1 MDITLGGTV
10 GWLAMEP
17 AGPRRASR
25 WQNAVRLLLLIAT
38 AAEPVT
44 ADGRAP
50 KDAVSVVRTQVLLQ
64 KLDFW
69 VRCPDYLAWELL
81 TEFETYPDDPAL
93 WHLAE
98 DILSSDEPDVRR
110 YPMLR
115 HRFGAFE
122 QMHEALGMLI
132 ERSMVTKR
140 HIPRGDQVGQHD
152 YYLRE
157 RGREVADTIM
167 REVPDLH
174 WYVDRTTTVVG
185 LVKGLGPSAV
195 KARQYLQR
203 DYADTPIG
211 SYIASITDQARQR
224 LEQLRPSGP
233 VRGR

>member
-1 MDITLGGTV
+1 
-10 GWLAMEP
+10 MET

-38 AAEPVT
+38 AAEPVPMD
-44 ADGRAP
+44 ARAP
-50 KDAVSVVRTQVLLQ
+50 ADAVGWVRTQVLLQ

-69 VRCPDYLAWELL
+69 VRCPDFLAWELL
-81 TEFETYPDDPAL
+81 TEFEAYPDDPAL
-93 WHLAE
+93 WRLAQ

-122 QMHEALGMLI
+122 QMDEALGMLI
-132 ERSMVTKR
+132 ERSMVAKR
-140 HIPRGDQVGQHD
+140 HTPRGDQVGQHD

-157 RGREVADTIM
+157 RGREVADTIV
-167 REVPDLH
+167 REEPHLH
-174 WYVDRTTTVVG
+174 WYVDRTRTVVG

-195 KARQYLQR
+195 KSRQYLQR

-211 SYIASITDQARQR
+211 SYIASIAGQARER
-224 LEQLRPSGP
+224 LEQLRPPGA
-233 VRGR
+233 VRSR